1 MNKVYYIMIKGKT
14 LESRDLKQLLARAV
28 AQKRNSDRAFMLQN
42 LSRGQ
47 ASNGH
52 QSGAGMAAR
61 GVAAIQ

>member
-28 AQKRNSDRAFMLQN
+28 AQKRNSDRAFMMQN

-47 ASNGH
+47 GSNGNA
-52 QSGAGMAAR
+52 SGADMAAR
-61 GVAAIQ
+61 DAAAI